1 MSWVTWVF
9 SGVGIA
15 APIAL
20 VSWWLTV
27 RTSGGARVKQHIKA
41 GSNSANIQIGQAN
54 FGPERDTV
62 EKYDKL

>member
-15 APIAL
+15 VPIAL

-27 RTSGGARVKQHIKA
+27 RESGGAKVKQRIKA
-41 GSNSANIQIGQAN
+41 GGNSANIQIGQAN
-54 FGPERDTV
+54 IRTGRDTA
-62 EKYDKL
+62 EIHDEL

>member
-27 RTSGGARVKQHIKA
+27 RASGGTRVKQRIKA
-41 GSNSANIQIGQAN
+41 GNNSANIQIGQAN
-54 FGPERDTV
+54 IGAERDTA
-62 EKYDKL
+62 ETHDKL